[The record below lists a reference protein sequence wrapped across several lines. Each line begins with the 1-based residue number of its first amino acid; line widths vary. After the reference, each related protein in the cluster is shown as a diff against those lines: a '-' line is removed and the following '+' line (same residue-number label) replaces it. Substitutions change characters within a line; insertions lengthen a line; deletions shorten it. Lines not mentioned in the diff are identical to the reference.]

1 MYLPQNVF
9 TVSLFALSKATHAIV
24 YISLY
29 TCSCNIIQ
37 NFTYIYKHKQFMRDS
52 EWKTIINLCE
62 NSVKSDR

>member
-29 TCSCNIIQ
+29 IYVVAILYKTAYTCINI
-37 NFTYIYKHKQFMRDS
+37 NNSRETVSEKQLS
-52 EWKTIINLCE
+52 TC
-62 NSVKSDR
+62 VKIV